1 MELRLSPQ
9 DEAFREE
16 ARAFIDARLSRET
29 RRKVEAGLRLEK
41 HDYVDWQRAL
51 YRQCWIAP
59 GWPVEHGGTGWSA
72 VRRYVFEQELAR
84 AHAPPV
90 IQFGLGM
97 VGPVLIEYG
106 TDEQNARYLPRILA
120 SEDWWCQGYSEPNA
134 GSDLA
139 SLATSA
145 ERDGDHYRVNGSK
158 IWTTHAQWADLM
170 FCLVRTD
177 SSGRKQEGISF
188 LLVDMRTPGLTV
200 RPIRTFDGGA
210 DINQV
215 FLDDVRVRAANLVGE
230 EGKGW
235 SIAKFLLGHERTNM
249 PAAPRCRAWLERV
262 RLIAS
267 QEPCGDGTLID
278 DPHFRRKLAQIDV
291 DLMALESTVLRVLS
305 AESAGR
311 KPGPESSILKIKG
324 TEVQQAITE
333 LAFEAVGQYAAPYLE
348 EALCAGWNEPPV
360 GPEYAAPVA
369 PRYFNWRK
377 ASIYG
382 GSNEIQRNIIAK
394 AVLGF

>member
-1 MELRLSPQ
+1 MELRLSTE
-9 DEAFREE
+9 DEAFRLEM
-16 ARAFIDARLSRET
+16 RAFIDAHLSAET
-29 RRKVEAGLRLEK
+29 RTKVEAGLRLDK

-51 YRQCWIAP
+51 HRQGWIAP
-59 GWPVEHGGTGWSA
+59 GWPVQHGGTHWSA
-72 VRRYVFEQELAR
+72 TRRYVFEQELAR
-84 AHAPPV
+84 GYAPPV
-90 IQFGLGM
+90 IQFGVGM

-106 TDEQNARYLPRILA
+106 TDEQRAQYLPRILA
-120 SEDWWCQGYSEPNA
+120 SDDWWCQGYSEPNA

-145 ERDGDHYRVNGSK
+145 ERDGEHYRVNGSK
-158 IWTTHAQWADLM
+158 IWTTYANWADRM

-177 SSGRKQEGISF
+177 SSGKKQQGISF
-188 LLVDMRTPGLTV
+188 LLVDMRSPGITV

-210 DINQV
+210 DIHQV
-215 FLDDVRVRAANLVGE
+215 FFDDVRVPTANLVGE

-249 PAAPRCRAWLERV
+249 PAAPRCRVWLERV
-262 RLIAS
+262 TWIAS
-267 QEPCGDGTLID
+267 QEPSGDRFLIE
-278 DPHFRRKLAQIDV
+278 DPHFRRKLAQLEV

-305 AESAGR
+305 AESKGQV
-311 KPGPESSILKIKG
+311 PGPESSILKIKG

-333 LAFEAVGQYAAPYLE
+333 LAFEAVGQYAAPYAE
-348 EALCAGWNEPPV
+348 EALASGWNEPPI
-360 GPEYAAPVA
+360 GPEYAAAVA